1 MVGNQQIV
9 VRSVSTHNSIRSVVV
24 VVVAVLAVEVASND
38 SSSLSGK

>member
-24 VVVAVLAVEVASND
+24 VVDVPAVEVASND